1 MKVVFLGIF
10 ILASLAFIGW
20 MLAELKAKFCQYQS
34 TDEEKESEE
43 ETNAR
48 LLKDGWKELSI
59 KDVIK
64 TISTKGFSAN

>member
-1 MKVVFLGIF
+1 MKAIILGII
-10 ILASLAFIGW
+10 ILLSIALIGW
-20 MLAELKAKFCQYQS
+20 MLAEVKAKFCQYES
-34 TDEEKESEE
+34 TDDEVDAEQ

>member
-1 MKVVFLGIF
+1 MKAIILGII
-10 ILASLAFIGW
+10 ILLSIALIGW
-20 MLAELKAKFCQYQS
+20 MLAEVKAKFCQYES
-34 TDEEKESEE
+34 TDDEVDAEQ

-48 LLKDGWKELSI
+48 LLKDGGKELSI

>member
-1 MKVVFLGIF
+1 MKIVILGLF
-10 ILASLAFIGW
+10 VLLSVALIGW
-20 MLAELKAKFCQYQS
+20 MLAELKAKFCQYEP
-34 TDEEKESEE
+34 TDDEVESELQ
-43 ETNAR
+43 TNAR

>member
-1 MKVVFLGIF
+1 MKVIILGII
-10 ILASLAFIGW
+10 ILVSIALIGW
-20 MLAELKAKFCQYQS
+20 MLAEFKAKHCQYQP
-34 TDEEKESEE
+34 TDDEVDSEE
-43 ETNAR
+43 QTNAR